1 MLVLAVITKVLVDI
15 VAVPIASNTYEFG
28 FQSSRVVRLSHGFA
42 DADSGHTKKN
52 GGCDESCDH

>member
-1 MLVLAVITKVLVDI
+1 VLVLAVITKVLVDI

-28 FQSSRVVRLSHGFA
+28 FQSSRVVRLSHDFA

-52 GGCDESCDH
+52 GHCDESCDH